1 MPPWHVTATKR
12 CGTYGPRCWLLARS
26 TMEVMIGPQKQCR
39 VPSSRQLG
47 ASTPTQRRDRSRR
60 RRNIPAA
67 AAVAVA
73 LGLAGCGS
81 SGDDANEAPV
91 TTVPPTAVVPTTPT
105 TDRIDPGSGNDGLEA
120 DDEASAVVQ
129 AFMDAR
135 ASGTGAEAWLASDA
149 VEAFG
154 PSLYD
159 VVSSA
164 VVGFN
169 AADANSYEVFVDVTG
184 LDGTQRTEI
193 LFVGPGQPVVGGAS
207 VVVRG
212 VALD

>member
-1 MPPWHVTATKR
+1 MSR
-12 CGTYGPRCWLLARS
+12 RCGSGCGTYGPRCWLSVRS
-26 TMEVMIGPQKQCR
+26 TMEVMIGSPEQFTALSSRPLVPPAPTPGRSR
-39 VPSSRQLG
+39 VPWGR
-47 ASTPTQRRDRSRR
+47 PVVV
-60 RRNIPAA
+60 
-67 AAVAVA
+67 AVAVVA
-73 LGLAGCGS
+73 VVASGLAGCGD
-81 SGDDANEAPV
+81 SGDDTNGAPV

-105 TDRIDPGSGNDGLEA
+105 EDLIDPGSGNDGLEA

-135 ASGTGAEAWLASDA
+135 ASGAGAEAWLTADA

-159 VVSSA
+159 VMSST

-169 AADANSYEVFVDVTG
+169 AADANSFEVSTEVTG
-184 LDGTQRTEI
+184 LNGAPRTEI
-193 LFVGPGQPVVGGAS
+193 LFVGPGQPVVGGAT

-212 VALD
+212 VALN